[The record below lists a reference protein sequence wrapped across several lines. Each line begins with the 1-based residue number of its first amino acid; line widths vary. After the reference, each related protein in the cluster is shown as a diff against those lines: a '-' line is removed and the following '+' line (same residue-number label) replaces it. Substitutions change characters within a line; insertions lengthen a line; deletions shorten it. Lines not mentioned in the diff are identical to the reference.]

1 MRTVEKRTLIL
12 DAMQALLAEG
22 RAGTASVSDIA
33 RQAGIAK
40 GGMYYYF
47 RSKEEVL
54 DALVERTYQGIMD
67 RCREA
72 VDRSG
77 LDALSK
83 LALLLREYRSAT
95 VDANLDAQLHAPENA
110 AIHQKSLAK
119 ILCALSPIVAGI
131 IAQGVA
137 EGAFLCAYPEECAEI
152 IVSVF
157 AFLLDPGIF
166 QWSAEQVDSKLR
178 ALALLLEKGLEA
190 EEGSFAFLYSTAY
203 GRRPHR
209 EG

>member
-1 MRTVEKRTLIL
+1 MDKRAIIL
-12 DAMQALLAEG
+12 DAMKELLAEG

-54 DALVERTYQGIMD
+54 DALVEREYQGVID
-67 RCREA
+67 RCRDA
-72 VDRSG
+72 VERSG
-77 LDALSK
+77 LESLPK
-83 LALLLREYRSAT
+83 LALLLKEYKSAT

-119 ILCALSPIVAGI
+119 IVGALSPIVSDI
-131 IAQGVA
+131 IAQGVG
-137 EGAFLCAYPEECAEI
+137 EGTFRCAYPREYAEI
-152 IVSVF
+152 ILSVF

-166 QWSAEQVDSKLR
+166 HWSDEQAVRKLQ
-178 ALALLLEKGLEA
+178 ALAMLLEQGLDA
-190 EEGSFAFLYSTAY
+190 GEGSFAFLYSKQ
-203 GRRPHR
+203 R
-209 EG
+209 